1 MSSCFACNGR
11 ISRAESDYGRENF
24 AYPICRSCQDYIRS
38 NDNATTTRQSVW
50 LWVELR
56 SRGVPVHLEKWDGY
70 KTIDLAIPE
79 ARCNIEVDGRH
90 HQNFDQAFS
99 DLKRMRHSLEKG
111 FVTIRVPNSLVEDA
125 TPGELDGIVDE
136 LVMCIEAIRDN
147 L

>member
-1 MSSCFACNGR
+1 MSSCFACSGR
-11 ISRAESDYGRENF
+11 ASSNESEYGLENF

-38 NDNATTTRQSVW
+38 NANETTTRQTVW
-50 LWVELR
+50 LWIELQ
-56 SRGVPVHLEKWDGY
+56 SRGVPVQLEKWDGY

-90 HQNFDQAFS
+90 HQNFDQAFL
-99 DLKRMRHSLEKG
+99 DLKRMRYSLEKG